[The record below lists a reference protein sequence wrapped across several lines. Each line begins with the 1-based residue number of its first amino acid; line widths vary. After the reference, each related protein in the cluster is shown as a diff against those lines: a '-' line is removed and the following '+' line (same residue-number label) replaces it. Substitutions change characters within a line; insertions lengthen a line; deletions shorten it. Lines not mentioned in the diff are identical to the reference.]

1 MPRCVSTRTRPSMA
15 IVACCLPV
23 IFFGQSFSCV
33 VVVCTQRAMIV
44 KQGLAAYGEGEVGLG
59 ELNAAF
65 AGLGTLCGMVGPLL
79 WGTVYNFFLRA
90 AADSSAAGGGG
101 GSSRWLHLSQGGHFF
116 FTAATMA
123 CVFAVLKGADS
134 KTLFLSDEPARL
146 SIRAMTGDEE
156 DGAPSG

>member
-1 MPRCVSTRTRPSMA
+1 
-15 IVACCLPV
+15 
-23 IFFGQSFSCV
+23 
-33 VVVCTQRAMIV
+33 MIV

-123 CVFAVLKGADS
+123 CVFAVLKGTDS

-146 SIRAMTGDEE
+146 SIRTMTGDEE
-156 DGAPSG
+156 NGAPSG